1 MGMILYLL
9 EQKALFIQKTIKEVN
24 NRQNRWLY
32 KKYISNRWLVN
43 VINVENKIDF
53 HQKINEEIEYL
64 SKEKKQK
71 GIPLYGKTL
80 PFVYNCL
87 LLIITI
93 YLNTCFRTC
102 LCSRQ
107 LHQPFHNTL
116 HLFQLF
122 SRDIHSILLDLEVH
136 IPRQT

>member
-43 VINVENKIDF
+43 VINVENRIDF

-64 SKEKKQK
+64 SKEKRQE
-71 GIPLYGKTL
+71 GIPLYEKPLTL
-80 PFVYNCL
+80 N
-87 LLIITI
+87 I
-93 YLNTCFRTC
+93 Y
-102 LCSRQ
+102 SI
-107 LHQPFHNTL
+107 
-116 HLFQLF
+116 F
-122 SRDIHSILLDLEVH
+122 SLSSLSVSYSSAYIYI
-136 IPRQT
+136 